1 LKTLFEQFHK
11 SRKNRVVKAMIG
23 ITKPQ
28 FYHLLPAFESAYSSI
43 QQGRLDRGEIQR
55 IPKGGPKSYLDSFEI
70 KLFFI
75 LYYLK
80 TYCTFDV
87 LGTHFSLSGGNAHRH
102 LMRLLPVLERALE
115 NLNVLPKNTLK
126 TVDDLRQLIGS
137 TGIVLIDGVECACV
151 RPQDKEKQKA
161 YYSGKKKR
169 HTVKPLVASTT
180 TRFILFV
187 SLIAP
192 GSTHDYNLMKKLFD
206 PAMPWFEDIKVFLD
220 LGFLGATKDYG
231 SQAKIHLPHKKP
243 RKSKANPSPELTSS
257 QKKDNKAHA
266 AVRVAVE
273 HAIGGMKHFHCL
285 MHRIR
290 NHLDTIINSFFCLSA
305 GLWNL
310 KITV

>member
-1 LKTLFEQFHK
+1 VKTLFEQFHK

-28 FYHLLPAFESAYSSI
+28 FYHLLPAFESAYASV
-43 QQGRLDRGEIQR
+43 QQERLDRGEIKR
-55 IPKGGPKSYLDSFEI
+55 IPKGGPNTYLDSFEI

-87 LGTHFSLSGGNAHRH
+87 LGTHFNLSGGNAHRH
-102 LMRLLPVLERALE
+102 LMRLLPVLYRALE
-115 NLNVLPKNTLK
+115 NRNVLPKNTIK
-126 TVDDLRQLIGS
+126 TVDDLRQLIDS

-151 RPQDKEKQKA
+151 RPQDKEKQKT

-180 TRFILFV
+180 NKFILFV

-206 PAMPWFEDIKVFLD
+206 PTMPWFEDIKVFLD
-220 LGFLGATKDYG
+220 LGFFGAAKDYG
-231 SQAKIHLPHKKP
+231 SQAKIYLPHKKP
-243 RKSKANPSPELTSS
+243 RKSKANPSPELTAL
-257 QKKDNKAHA
+257 QKKENKAHA

-285 MHRIR
+285 THRIR

-310 KITV
+310 KITA